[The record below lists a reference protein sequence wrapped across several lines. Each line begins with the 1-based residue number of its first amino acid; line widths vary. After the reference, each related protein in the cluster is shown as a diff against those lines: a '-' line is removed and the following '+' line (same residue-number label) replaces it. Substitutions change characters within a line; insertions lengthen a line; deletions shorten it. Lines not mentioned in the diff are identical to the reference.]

1 MRDAGFQGLVI
12 GVTGN
17 VMKDNINE
25 YIASG
30 AKSVISKPVS
40 TEKIKIIIE
49 SLFFASDV
57 NRLL

>member
-30 AKSVISKPVS
+30 AESVISEPVS
-40 TEKIKIIIE
+40 TEKIKIIV

>member
-1 MRDAGFQGLVI
+1 
-12 GVTGN
+12 
-17 VMKDNINE
+17 MKENINE

-30 AKSVISKPVS
+30 AESVISKPVS
-40 TEKIKIIIE
+40 TEKIKIIIV